1 MMVDFAGC
9 LLDVSS
15 RYLGLAIQNRT
26 VVAYV
31 DAGPGHA
38 TRVSDSHR
46 GASSSRMPQHA
57 HAATEVASPMQPAR
71 QRSDVTAFVCDDEE
85 RRLVTAPASRRS

>member
-9 LLDVSS
+9 VLDVSS
-15 RYLGLAIQNRT
+15 RYLGLAIKNRT

-31 DAGPGHA
+31 DVEPGHA

-46 GASSSRMPQHA
+46 GPSSFGMLQQAR
-57 HAATEVASPMQPAR
+57 AATEVASSMQPAR
-71 QRSDVTAFVCDDEE
+71 RRRDVTALRV
-85 RRLVTAPASRRS
+85 R

>member
-1 MMVDFAGC
+1 MMVDFAGR

-15 RYLGLAIQNRT
+15 RYLGLAIKHRT
-26 VVAYV
+26 VVAH
-31 DAGPGHA
+31 DGAGSGHA

-57 HAATEVASPMQPAR
+57 HAATDVASPMWPAR
-71 QRSDVTAFVCDDEE
+71 HRTGV
-85 RRLVTAPASRRS
+85 AS

>member
-15 RYLGLAIQNRT
+15 RYLGLAIKNRT

-31 DAGPGHA
+31 EAGPGHA
-38 TRVSDSHR
+38 TRASDSPR
-46 GASSSRMPQHA
+46 GASSARTPQHA
-57 HAATEVASPMQPAR
+57 HAATDVASPM
-71 QRSDVTAFVCDDEE
+71 
-85 RRLVTAPASRRS
+85 